1 MTVLGVGR
9 SSVCPEDRCHGG
21 HGGFDSGDRSS
32 ACQRC
37 RYRCGQLQSAVQ
49 GRLPCPRFP
58 SALLPRAP
66 FPSLCRGYGKAPD
79 ALLGVHPAFSPCS
92 VAPSPSRE
100 GRGLSHQPEGFH
112 QQAETSVMDVL
123 QRIMKERQSGV
134 DWLLAING
142 AKIVSSSASLDPCRG
157 KTVVCVCVCVCVCV
171 RACVRACACMCPH
184 VFSCTNVDGLPCWAS
199 LDLCSGGM
207 AVLRDSLALANHAQC
222 VSSLSRCLLA
232 VCAGSLRRRRLPIHL
247 RACMHACM
255 HAC

>member
-1 MTVLGVGR
+1 MGVGR

-157 KTVVCVCVCVCVCV
+157 KTVVCVCVYACV
-171 RACVRACACMCPH
+171 RACVCVHVPACVLVHKCGRTS
-184 VFSCTNVDGLPCWAS
+184 V
-199 LDLCSGGM
+199 LDL
-207 AVLRDSLALANHAQC
+207 V
-222 VSSLSRCLLA
+222 
-232 VCAGSLRRRRLPIHL
+232 GSLQRRHGSP
-247 RACMHACM
+247 A
-255 HAC
+255 